1 MKQRSTLMTDSKISR
16 FDVAEYLTDETL
28 INTYLNEALIDGV
41 PSDFIEALNDVARAK
56 GMNELA
62 LKTGIRRESLYKTL
76 QSEKPRFD
84 TMLKIIDGMGL
95 QAIPDFKKPS
105 LICGYSSISI
115 STYTQEHAYIAI
127 DLRSQ
132 WLLILI
138 A

>member
-1 MKQRSTLMTDSKISR
+1 MIDSKISR

-28 INTYLNEALIDGV
+28 INTYLNEALIDRV

-62 LKTGIRRESLYKTL
+62 QKTGIRRESLYKTL

-95 QAIPDFKKPS
+95 QLTLTPKAKTF
-105 LICGYSSISI
+105 L
-115 STYTQEHAYIAI
+115 EA
-127 DLRSQ
+127 
-132 WLLILI
+132 
-138 A
+138 

>member
-1 MKQRSTLMTDSKISR
+1 MTDSKISR

-62 LKTGIRRESLYKTL
+62 LKTGIGRESLYKTL

-95 QAIPDFKKPS
+95 QVTLTPKSPA
-105 LICGYSSISI
+105 
-115 STYTQEHAYIAI
+115 
-127 DLRSQ
+127 
-132 WLLILI
+132 
-138 A
+138 

>member
-1 MKQRSTLMTDSKISR
+1 MKQRSTLMIDSKISR

-28 INTYLNEALIDGV
+28 INTYLNEALIDRV

-84 TMLKIIDGMGL
+84 TILKIIDGMGL
-95 QAIPDFKKPS
+95 QVTLTPKSPA
-105 LICGYSSISI
+105 
-115 STYTQEHAYIAI
+115 
-127 DLRSQ
+127 
-132 WLLILI
+132 
-138 A
+138 

>member
-1 MKQRSTLMTDSKISR
+1 MKQRSTLMIDSKISR

-62 LKTGIRRESLYKTL
+62 PETGIRRESLYKTL

-84 TMLKIIDGMGL
+84 IILKIIDV
-95 QAIPDFKKPS
+95 I
-105 LICGYSSISI
+105 
-115 STYTQEHAYIAI
+115 
-127 DLRSQ
+127 
-132 WLLILI
+132 
-138 A
+138 